1 MMIAPSVV
9 PTSSSCSGTGAR
21 FPGACPLRPHKA
33 ATGRRGFFSVTR
45 PPVVHCSRPVARASC
60 SKSQPTCKS
69 CVCKQLTCRWSASVR
84 PDIAILVRSTHRV
97 LNVREQLMKQRPAAV
112 RPKQRAFVASAS
124 PYPATGG
131 IQAFSREEPGG
142 LLDRPPFHL
151 VSLAPGPPSGSE
163 SRLRPST
170 GGRLG
175 KLDPRPFR
183 RDSLPRLPT
192 SRARETR

>member
-1 MMIAPSVV
+1 MPD
-9 PTSSSCSGTGAR
+9 
-21 FPGACPLRPHKA
+21 
-33 ATGRRGFFSVTR
+33 RRGMGVAPPDRRGRSRGPRQRTEHDHDLRALAAIPAPCADADGLHIPEMAYGRGLRESCEAAISGSVI
-45 PPVVHCSRPVARASC
+45 P
-60 SKSQPTCKS
+60 
-69 CVCKQLTCRWSASVR
+69 
-84 PDIAILVRSTHRV
+84 V

-131 IQAFSREEPGG
+131 IQAFISCEEPGG
-142 LLDRPPFHL
+142 FLDRPPFHL

-170 GGRLG
+170 GGRFG